1 MSISR
6 QVVQYGQRR
15 LARRILRAAP
25 WIGGILALA
34 TLGQSIRR
42 KGAFGGTLNTTLDFL
57 PVVGGVKNAVEIVR
71 GRDLIRDRNLGAG

>member
-15 LARRILRAAP
+15 LARRILRVAP

-34 TLGQSIRR
+34 TLGKSIRR
-42 KGAFGGTLNTTLDFL
+42 KGAIGGTIDTTLDFL
-57 PVVGGVKNAVEIVR
+57 PIVGGVKNAVEIVR
-71 GRDLIRDRNLGAG
+71 GRDLIRDRRML